1 MSDEYIIDG
10 AASPLS
16 PVGTKLFGVD
26 ADGNPGWVH
35 HPQTQSIAVVG
46 ALGGEHVLA
55 AGGVGVAPAA
65 LLPAGFTPM
74 PGCDTPGSE
83 NWGNY
88 QYLDGSVMVCLPKT
102 FYRINHAGNP
112 TYARFSP
119 NDIDV
124 KFADTFA
131 SRAAAALVGYALHRS
146 FIDGGAEKPF
156 VLVDKYKC
164 SLQAKGAGYVAS
176 SIRGGLP
183 LSTAS
188 DHNPIAGVTA
198 ATATGNIYAAC
209 IDAAKGRDGA
219 DGAKNATSRFFCI
232 SVFIRSLLAL
242 HSLALA
248 QRAVSPSQAA
258 WYDNAMTT
266 CFPKGCNNNA
276 LRDTNDSQVVYQSDG
291 YSNCGKTG
299 SGTPFERTTHN
310 GQACGVAD
318 LSGLLWEVSIGMT
331 CSATTKSI
339 AGATQANPCVLTVP
353 GHGLTTGRTI
363 QVVSVVGMTQL
374 NDKLYTVTVIDPDTI
389 SLDGVNAAGFTAYAS
404 GGSIVYGS
412 FYAAKESTR
421 MRDFTSGVTLATD
434 HWGAVGVAAMMDE
447 IALPLVAASGG
458 SSMDQKFGNAA
469 NQVLSADTS
478 GAGYVLT
485 GIGHPKDINGTSTT
499 GTDLFGKD
507 QIYQYFRDQLCV
519 RSGGAWSDGS
529 GAGVFARNLLR
540 ARGDSLGSVGL
551 RCACYPG

>member
-1 MSDEYIIDG
+1 MKPTVPIVFSALIG
-10 AASPLS
+10 A
-16 PVGTKLFGVD
+16 VK
-26 ADGNPGWVH
+26 
-35 HPQTQSIAVVG
+35 SIAIAG
-46 ALGGEHVLA
+46 ALGGEHVLNA
-55 AGGVGVAPAA
+55 AGVGVIPAA
-65 LLPAGFTPM
+65 LLPAGFTPL
-74 PGCDTPGSE
+74 PGCDVPGSE

-124 KFADTFA
+124 KFVDTFA
-131 SRAAAALVGYALHRS
+131 SREAAALGGYALHRA

-164 SLQAKGAGYVAS
+164 SKQAQGAGFVAS
-176 SIRGGLP
+176 SIKNAPP
-183 LSTAS
+183 LSSAS
-188 DHNPIAGVTA
+188 DHNPIAEVTSA
-198 ATATGNIYAAC
+198 SANNYAAC

-219 DGAKNATSRFFCI
+219 DGAKNANSRFFCV

-242 HSLALA
+242 HALALA

-258 WYDNAMTT
+258 WYDNAMAT

-353 GHGLTTGRTI
+353 GHGLTTGRII
-363 QVVSVVGMTQL
+363 QVTSVVGMTQL
-374 NDKLYTVTVIDPDTI
+374 NDKLYTVTVLTPDTI
-389 SLDGVNAAGFTAYAS
+389 SLDGVNSTGFTAYGSA
-404 GGSIVYGS
+404 GSIAYGA
-412 FYAAKESTR
+412 FYAAKEATR

-478 GAGYVLT
+478 GPGYALT
-485 GIGHPKDINGTSTT
+485 GIGHPKDVNGLSTT

-507 QIYQYFRDQLCV
+507 QVYQYFRDQLCV
-519 RSGGAWSDGS
+519 ISGGYWNSGS
-529 GAGVFARNLLR
+529 HAGVFARFLNSTR
-540 ARGDSLGSVGL
+540 ISSHNNVGL
-551 RCACYPG
+551 RCACYPD

>member
-1 MSDEYIIDG
+1 
-10 AASPLS
+10 
-16 PVGTKLFGVD
+16 
-26 ADGNPGWVH
+26 
-35 HPQTQSIAVVG
+35 
-46 ALGGEHVLA
+46 
-55 AGGVGVAPAA
+55 
-65 LLPAGFTPM
+65 
-74 PGCDTPGSE
+74 
-83 NWGNY
+83 
-88 QYLDGSVMVCLPKT
+88 MVCLPKT
-102 FYRINHAGNP
+102 FYRINSPSNP
-112 TYARFSP
+112 TYARFVP

-131 SRAAAALVGYALHRS
+131 SREAAALGGYALHRA
-146 FIDGGAEKPF
+146 FIDGGEEKAF

-164 SLQAKGAGYVAS
+164 SKQAKGAGFVAS

-219 DGAKNATSRFFCI
+219 DGAKNAASKFFCI

-242 HSLALA
+242 HALALA

-258 WYDNAMTT
+258 WYDNAMVT

-299 SGTPFERTTHN
+299 SGTPIERTTHN
-310 GQACGVAD
+310 GQACGVVD
-318 LSGLLWEVSIGMT
+318 LNGLLWEVSIGMT
-331 CSATTKSI
+331 CIATTKSI
-339 AGATQANPCVLTVP
+339 TGATQANPCVLTVP
-353 GHGLTTGRTI
+353 GHGLVTGQII
-363 QVVSVVGMTQL
+363 QVTSVVGMTQL
-374 NDKLYTVTVIDPDTI
+374 NDKLYAVTVLTPDSI
-389 SLDGVNAAGFTAYAS
+389 SLDGVNSTGFAAYGSA
-404 GGSIVYGS
+404 GSIAYGS

-421 MRDFTSGVTLATD
+421 MRDFTSGTSLATD
-434 HWGAVGVAAMMDE
+434 HWGATGVAAMME
-447 IALPLVAASGG
+447 AIALPLVAVPGG
-458 SSMDQKFGNAA
+458 SPMDQKMGNAA

-478 GAGYVLT
+478 GPGYILT
-485 GIGHPKDINGTSTT
+485 GIGHPKDVNGLSTT

-519 RSGGAWSDGS
+519 ISGGAWPHFSN
-529 GAGVFARNLLR
+529 AGVFARHL
-540 ARGDSLGSVGL
+540 SGSRNNSYSAVGL
-551 RCACYPG
+551 RCACYPD

>member
-1 MSDEYIIDG
+1 MKPTIPIIFSALVG
-10 AASPLS
+10 AA
-16 PVGTKLFGVD
+16 K
-26 ADGNPGWVH
+26 
-35 HPQTQSIAVVG
+35 SIAIAGV
-46 ALGGEHVLA
+46 LGGEHVLA

-65 LLPAGFTPM
+65 LLPADFTPM

-124 KFADTFA
+124 KFVDTFA
-131 SRAAAALVGYALHRS
+131 SREAAALGGYALHRA

-164 SLQAKGAGYVAS
+164 SKQAQGAGFVAS
-176 SIRGGLP
+176 SIKNAPP
-183 LSTAS
+183 LSSAS
-188 DHNPIAGVTA
+188 DHNPIAEVTSA
-198 ATATGNIYAAC
+198 SANNYAAC

-219 DGAKNATSRFFCI
+219 DGAKNANSRFFCV

-242 HSLALA
+242 HALALA

-258 WYDNAMTT
+258 WYDNAMVA

-318 LSGLLWEVSIGMT
+318 LNGLLWEVSIGMT
-331 CSATTKSI
+331 CIATTKSI
-339 AGATQANPCVLTVP
+339 TGATQANPCVLTVP
-353 GHGLTTGRTI
+353 GHGLVTGQVI
-363 QVVSVVGMTQL
+363 QVTSVVGMTQL
-374 NDKLYTVTVIDPDTI
+374 NDKLYTVTVLTPDTI
-389 SLDGVNAAGFTAYAS
+389 SLDGVSSTGFTAYGSA
-404 GGSIVYGS
+404 GSIAYGS
-412 FYAAKESTR
+412 FYAAKETTR
-421 MRDFTSGVTLATD
+421 MRDFTSGASLAAD
-434 HWGAVGVAAMMDE
+434 HWGATGVAAMME
-447 IALPLVAASGG
+447 AIALPLVAAPGG
-458 SSMDQKFGNAA
+458 SPMDQKMGNAA

-478 GAGYVLT
+478 GPGYILT
-485 GIGHPKDINGTSTT
+485 GIGHPKDVNGMSTT

-507 QIYQYFRDQLCV
+507 QIYQSFRDQLCV
-519 RSGGAWSDGS
+519 ISGGDWANGS
-529 GAGVFARNLLR
+529 YAGVFARNLAN
-540 ARGDSLGSVGL
+540 ARYSSSPYVGL
-551 RCACYPG
+551 RCACYPD